1 MNEYPKRIW
10 IDNTILDEF
19 DMERCPES
27 DIPYI
32 RADIVDELVEA
43 CIKLLEDEADI
54 IFRTDLQSTYKCI
67 GRLNVALLKLEES
80 HE

>member
-32 RADIVDELVEA
+32 RADLVDELVEA
-43 CIKLLEDEADI
+43 LEELMYA
-54 IFRTDLQSTYKCI
+54 RTDKAEQMTEA
-67 GRLNVALLKLEES
+67 ALKKLEES

>member
-32 RADIVDELVEA
+32 RADLVNELVEA
-43 CIKLLEDEADI
+43 LNELMYA
-54 IFRTDLQSTYKCI
+54 RTDKAESMAEA
-67 GRLNVALLKLEES
+67 ALKKLEE
-80 HE
+80 E